1 MPPDVDVSAF
11 SVWLLGASLG
21 LTACAATCM
30 PFIGTWVFARA
41 DAQAGAW
48 RDTLSF
54 LGGRLTAYALLG
66 GLAGGLGAWFVRE
79 LASGIGNL
87 AIGLSAIVSAA
98 WLAWPATAHSLCQRM
113 KKTNGVSPFLMGAT
127 LTLIPCAPLA
137 TVLAASAAG
146 GSIGRGAFLGTVF
159 GLGALFTPMLVL
171 IPACAMFGR
180 RLRQHQG
187 WIMPWMTAGAALVL
201 LALAQARID
210 LVAED
215 LFPYL
220 IGIASLVVVWSH
232 LRHRRRQ
239 ALPVIALRLR

>member
-1 MPPDVDVSAF
+1 MPPDAEVSAF

-66 GLAGGLGAWFVRE
+66 ALAGGLGAWFVRE
-79 LASGIGNL
+79 LAGGIGNL

-113 KKTNGVSPFLMGAT
+113 KKANGVSPFLMGAT

-137 TVLAASAAG
+137 TLLAASAAG
-146 GSIGRGAFLGTVF
+146 GSIGRGAFLGSVF
-159 GLGALFTPMLVL
+159 GLGALLTPMLVL

-187 WIMPWMTAGAALVL
+187 WIVPWMTAGAILVL
-201 LALAQARID
+201 LALARARID
-210 LVAED
+210 LVAEG

-220 IGIASLVVVWSH
+220 AGIASLVVVWSH

-239 ALPVIALRLR
+239 ALPVIVLRPR